1 MPSNI
6 SNLSEVSCEDAGA
19 WLHDRVLATGHTKS
33 AGNENLSKLL
43 AGLTENPWAVAAGGA
58 GLGGLAGAMVGPR
71 GEDAR
76 EKRRSRVSNILRGLI
91 VGGGIGGGLALAP
104 GAIKTLQDGNSKQ
117 QAENDRHTAV
127 IARSRAGEA
136 VPEGALAAAEAYLGA
151 APQGEPLGFPTNYK
165 GRSIGELWRMATSE
179 HNSWRDVA
187 TNFGLTHGITGGTGA
202 AAGYGLDKARAAI
215 FTVPPIKRLGELL
228 PTLPD
233 IEATGAFTKLPK
245 GSQIIPEN
253 LANAKLTSSPK
264 RGTPL
269 GAQTYEFTDPSNNKS
284 GPLTRAQVIQL
295 QNDSGVRDRWKNPTT
310 FGKKLSRK
318 YTGRT
323 LGTILGLAAP
333 FFQNNTPTSSLQAT
347 PPMSEPPAQ

>member
-19 WLHDRVLATGHTKS
+19 WLHDRVLAAGHTKS

-58 GLGGLAGAMVGPR
+58 GLGGLAGAMIGPR

-91 VGGGIGGGLALAP
+91 VGGGVGGGLALAP
-104 GAIKTLQDGNSKQ
+104 GAIKTIRGGLAKMQE
-117 QAENDRHTAV
+117 ENDRHKDV

-136 VPEGALAAAEAYLGA
+136 VPEGALAAAEAHLGV
-151 APQGEPLGFPTNYK
+151 APKGEKLDFPTDYK
-165 GRSIGELWRMATSE
+165 GRSIGELWRMATND
-179 HNSWRDVA
+179 HNSWGDVLK
-187 TNFGLTHGITGGTGA
+187 NLGLTHGITGGAGFTG
-202 AAGYGLDKARAAI
+202 GYGFDKARAAM

-233 IEATGAFTKLPK
+233 IENTGAFTKLPK
-245 GSQIIPEN
+245 GSPIIPEN

-264 RGTPL
+264 RGAP
-269 GAQTYEFTDPSNNKS
+269 GPKTYEFTNPSGDKS
-284 GPLTRAQVIQL
+284 GPLTEAKVIQL
-295 QNDSGVRDRWKNPTT
+295 QRDPGVRDRWKNPTT
-310 FGKKLSRK
+310 FGKQISRK

-333 FFQNNTPTSSLQAT
+333 FFQSNTPTSSLQAT